1 MIALSM
7 AYTVLVSA
15 GIYLA
20 AYALEHGLRALYKP
34 ARLVWVGAI
43 FLALL
48 AGVTAFSRSRVTAD
62 QKTPAA
68 TSWGTR
74 QAPARSSGF
83 TPTRTVTVPST
94 SAVNRFDEALM
105 LIWISASLVALAA
118 FGGAFRRLRRITSGG
133 HLAEVAGV
141 QVAVTPE
148 AGPLVI
154 GFLKPQIVLPQWI
167 LALDAAQQELVIAHE
182 QSHAGNRDPA
192 LLAFAVVS
200 VIVAPWNPLLWYML
214 RQLRRAIEIDCD
226 RRVLARHPDVHSYAD
241 LLLAV
246 ASRNRAN
253 ITIAT
258 GLAASASS
266 LEQRFSFMKKT
277 SPQPYRILS
286 SLGLAALA
294 LVATAMVP
302 RPVPQRAPALLGIQG
317 KGGTRATGR
326 LRVSGAEDFAAYRA
340 VSAGGTL
347 SALGQPSAP
356 WPIVSGHSE
365 EFAGTTVFDVDL
377 TEGAVEFVSKDTTS
391 IHIEA
396 SMGGTSPTAW
406 LSATGHHLIL
416 EKGGTGISLAA
427 PDKISAKSA
436 R

>member
-7 AYTVLVSA
+7 AYTVLVSV

-34 ARLVWVGAI
+34 ARFVWIGAI
-43 FLALL
+43 FLSLI

-62 QKTPAA
+62 EKVPTG
-68 TSWGTR
+68 TSWNTGK
-74 QAPARSSGF
+74 APARPSGL
-83 TPTRTVTVPST
+83 TPTRTVTVPSA
-94 SAVNRFDEALM
+94 SAVNRLDEALV
-105 LIWISASLVALAA
+105 LIWVSASLVALAA
-118 FGGAFRRLRRITSGG
+118 FGGAFGRLRRITSRGR
-133 HLAEVAGV
+133 LARVAGV

-148 AGPLVI
+148 AGPLVV
-154 GFLKPQIVLPQWI
+154 GFVKPKIVLPQWI
-167 LALDAAQQELVIAHE
+167 LALDSAQQELVIAHE
-182 QSHAGNRDPA
+182 QSHAANRDPA
-192 LLAFAVVS
+192 LLAFAVLS
-200 VIVAPWNPLLWYML
+200 VIIAPWNAVLWYML

-246 ASRNRAN
+246 ASRNPAN
-253 ITIAT
+253 VTIAT

-286 SLGLAALA
+286 SIGLAGLA

-302 RPVPQRAPALLGIQG
+302 RPVAQRAPAMLGVQA

-340 VSAGGTL
+340 VSSGGTI
-347 SALGQPSAP
+347 SALGQPTAP
-356 WPIVSGHSE
+356 WPIIAGQSE

-377 TEGAVEFVSKDTTS
+377 TEGPVEFVSKDTTS
-391 IHIEA
+391 LHIEA

-416 EKGGTGISLAA
+416 EKGGTGIRIA
-427 PDKISAKSA
+427 PPERVSANSTH
-436 R
+436 